1 MQDGE
6 RTYTEQSEIC
16 PERPSE
22 DFMRTCA
29 ASRPREP
36 RDDFRP
42 VIIGGDLGSYAMG
55 REFYEAFDTV
65 PLPKMDA
72 PHILEAIRDL
82 ARREAG
88 RRLLVTSNMDIH
100 VRNISAIERDLPEG
114 AVALVAPAA
123 AIETIDDK
131 ETFARLA
138 AGFGLRVPRSLPV
151 RLDGTP
157 VEPWDGE
164 FPVIVKA
171 ASSAEYLPAR
181 FKGFDKVYLLN
192 SQDEVNGLFSRLREA
207 GFTGTM
213 LVQQPIFG
221 DDTHKRSLTLYFDR
235 NGRLTLSTGAQVL
248 LEDHKP
254 DMIGNPVTMVTR
266 PFDVTGGGLSELLEH
281 VGWRGAAN
289 YDLKVDAR
297 TGETYVFECNPRLGR
312 NSYYVCASAI
322 NPMWLAVKDLL
333 DGEDLPLHTHRETTL
348 YSVVPTRLA
357 LRYLEGS
364 LSAEARELIRSGR
377 VVNPTRAP
385 FEHDLRRNLTEAAV
399 GLNYYRKFNKYYPK
413 KDDIG
418 I

>member
-1 MQDGE
+1 MPTSTMP
-6 RTYTEQSEIC
+6 RS
-16 PERPSE
+16 
-22 DFMRTCA
+22 
-29 ASRPREP
+29 REP

-42 VIIGGDLGSYAMG
+42 VIVGGDLGSYAMG
-55 REFYEAFDTV
+55 REFYEAFGVRSYCVAPEPISAIARSAIFDVV
-65 PLPKMDA
+65 PLSKMDA
-72 PHILEAIRDL
+72 PNILKAIQGVARLEAP
-82 ARREAG
+82 

-100 VRNISAIERDLPEG
+100 VRNISAIESDLPEG

-123 AIETIDDK
+123 AIEAIDDK

-138 AGFGLRVPRSLPV
+138 AGYGLRVPRSLPV
-151 RLDGTP
+151 RLGGAS

-181 FKGFDKVYLLN
+181 FKGFDKVYLLE
-192 SQDEVNGLFSRLREA
+192 SQDEINKLFSRLREA

-312 NSYYVCASAI
+312 NSYYVCASSV

-333 DGEDLPLHTHRETTL
+333 DEEDMPLHTHRETTL

-364 LSAEARELIRSGR
+364 LAAEARELIRSGR

-399 GLNYYRKFNKYYPK
+399 GLNYYRKFNKYYPE
-413 KDDIG
+413 KDDVG